1 LTLADLRVTVTW
13 EAVMSPFL
21 GFALAGFLA
30 TVSFAPASAA
40 SIFELNFG
48 LSGPRY
54 DAIVPLCDDP
64 GVLGQISSKFAQ
76 KETEH
81 WASNLEIL
89 EVGRIREAAFRA
101 WTGAPQAI
109 PRRFCHGVAR
119 VSDGSTHTIHY
130 TIGENTGWLGVGWGV
145 EWCVVGLDR
154 NWAYN
159 PSCRMAR
166 P

>member
-1 LTLADLRVTVTW
+1 
-13 EAVMSPFL
+13 MSRFL
-21 GFALAGFLA
+21 NFALAGFLSLA
-30 TVSFAPASAA
+30 AVAPASAA
-40 SIFELNFG
+40 SVFELNFG

-76 KETEH
+76 KETEF
-81 WASNLEIL
+81 WNSNLEI
-89 EVGRIREAAFRA
+89 VGMGRIREAAFRA

-119 VSDGSTHTIHY
+119 VSDGSSHAIDY
-130 TIGENTGWLGVGWGV
+130 SILENSGWLGVGWGV

-159 PSCRMAR
+159 PACKAAR

>member
-1 LTLADLRVTVTW
+1 MSRFLAF
-13 EAVMSPFL
+13 S
-21 GFALAGFLA
+21 LAGLLSLFA
-30 TVSFAPASAA
+30 AAPASAA
-40 SIFELNFG
+40 NWFELNFG

-54 DAIVPLCDDP
+54 DALVPLCDDR
-64 GVLGQISSKFAQ
+64 GVLIQIHSKFSH
-76 KETEH
+76 KEGEF
-81 WASNLEIL
+81 WASNLEL
-89 EVGRIREAAFRA
+89 VGIDRIREVNFRP

-109 PRRFCHGVAR
+109 PRRFCNGVAR
-119 VSDGSTHTIHY
+119 VSEGSIRPIHY
-130 TIGENTGWLGVGWGV
+130 SILENSGWLGIGWGV